1 MKKTMLIAWACA
13 ATVQLSAQNSAD
25 APLEAAKSL
34 YLSASYQEALTTL
47 DAVQS
52 DAQVDEVAKYRAL
65 CLLGL
70 NRQQDA
76 EDTVVKLITRHPLF
90 ALDPLDSPKLRA
102 MFTDA
107 RARVLPAAA
116 TNMYSSAKAAFD
128 RGELSAAAEQFQTVV
143 TLVSQPEVTANP
155 AVADLKVLANGF
167 ASLAEQE
174 LASQKKA
181 AAAAATPAPQV
192 AKTSAPA
199 VDRIYSEQDADVV
212 PPVPLLQEV
221 PQWNPPNTAVRSVT
235 FVGSLDIIIDEQ
247 GNVTGAAITRSTLAP
262 YDQQLLAATKRW
274 KYRPASFA
282 GHTVKYRKTVRV
294 TLLPQAPGRIP
305 PPPAGS

>member
-13 ATVQLSAQNSAD
+13 AAVQLSAQNSAD
-25 APLEAAKSL
+25 APLEAAKNL
-34 YLSASYQEALTTL
+34 YMSASYQEALTTL
-47 DAVQS
+47 DTVQS
-52 DAQVDEVAKYRAL
+52 DTQPDEVAKYRAL

-70 NRQQDA
+70 NRPQEA
-76 EDTVVKLITRHPLF
+76 EETVVKLITRHPLF
-90 ALDPLDSPKLRA
+90 TLDPLDSPKLRA
-102 MFTDA
+102 MFSDA
-107 RARVLPAAA
+107 RARVLPTAA
-116 TNMYSSAKAAFD
+116 TTMYSAAKAAFD

-181 AAAAATPAPQV
+181 AAAAAPPAPQA

-199 VDRIYSEQDADVV
+199 VEQIYSDQDVDVV
-212 PPVPLLQEV
+212 PPVPLSQEV
-221 PQWNPPNTAVRSVT
+221 PQWNPPNAAVRSVT
-235 FVGSLDIIIDEQ
+235 FVGALDVIIDEQ
-247 GNVTGAAITRSTLAP
+247 GNVTSAAITRATLAP

-274 KYRPASFA
+274 KYRPASYA
-282 GHTVKYRKTVRV
+282 GHTVRYRKTVHV
-294 TLLPQAPGRIP
+294 TLQPSTPGRFP
-305 PPPAGS
+305 PPPAG